1 MERRKNTREK
11 QAHLTE
17 LWNQFEEGEIDSK
30 ELLEEAAKFS
40 PSFDVATKKKNLFQ
54 QHRFFYVH
62 YCHYNVK

>member
-1 MERRKNTREK
+1 MERRKSTREK

-40 PSFDVATKKKNLFQ
+40 PGFDVATKKKK
-54 QHRFFYVH
+54 HVSTT
-62 YCHYNVK
+62 

>member
-40 PSFDVATKKKNLFQ
+40 PSLDVATNKKK
-54 QHRFFYVH
+54 HVSAT
-62 YCHYNVK
+62 

>member
-40 PSFDVATKKKNLFQ
+40 PSFDVATKKKTCFNNIDFSCALLSL
-54 QHRFFYVH
+54 
-62 YCHYNVK
+62 